1 VMSTKFKALKPN
13 PLAKITN
20 PGGFP
25 IPNYTYRVRSTC
37 PGNLIGYWPMA
48 EDSGGTAQDESGNGR
63 TGSYNNI
70 QLGKAGIGDGRNAA
84 SFASAVNNVYS
95 TSFRDAFNPR
105 EGTISIW
112 CKIPDIT
119 VWSDG
124 QARRA
129 FSLGT
134 GATSNILLLA
144 KNSTTSALA
153 AQYIANNTATNW
165 NTGVASSSVEWEHFA
180 MTFSRSASEVI
191 WYYQGIARETDTSM
205 GDFVGALND
214 NTAILGQA
222 TSGDGATR
230 WSGLLAHGA
239 IWNTA
244 LTGSQ
249 IKVLAKAY

>member
-1 VMSTKFKALKPN
+1 MSTKFKALKPN

-37 PGNLIGYWPMA
+37 PGNLIAYWPMA

-84 SFASAVNNVYS
+84 SFASAMNNVYS

-112 CKIPDIT
+112 AKITDIT
-119 VWSDG
+119 VWGDG
-124 QARRA
+124 TGRRV
-129 FSLGT
+129 FTMGT
-134 GATSNILLLA
+134 GATSETILLA
-144 KNSTTSALA
+144 KSTATSTMVF
-153 AQYIANNTATNW
+153 QYVANNTIAGW
-165 NTGVASSSVEWEHFA
+165 GTGSGLSSTEWEHYA
-180 MTFSRSASEVI
+180 ITFSRSASQVI
-191 WYYQGIARETDTSM
+191 HYYQGVLRETDTSM

-214 NTAILGQA
+214 NNTLWGNAI
-222 TSGDGATR
+222 SGNNVGR
-230 WSGLLAHGA
+230 WVGLMAHGA
-239 IWNTA
+239 VWNTA
-244 LTGSQ
+244 LTASQ
-249 IKVLAKAY
+249 VKLLSRAY